1 MRAAQNLTD
10 PWVEKMA
17 AALVENRIVDGLSV
31 GYIEGERFGTVH
43 FGSSTAADKKPNNLT
58 LYELGSVSKV
68 FTSLLLADAVVRE
81 EIDLDA
87 AIKVTNPARIRL
99 PSRDGRS
106 ITWLDLSTHRSG
118 LPRLP
123 SNLPLTDLADPYAK
137 YDSKKAAAFLK
148 SYELPRQPDAAQEY
162 SNFAASVLGYLVAQ
176 KAHKSYQQ
184 LLGER
189 IAEPLKMT
197 DCTVALTA
205 EQKKRLATPHDKP
218 GSATSPW
225 TFADLPGAGGVHA
238 TMRDMMRFAKAQLNP
253 PEGTLGEAIEL
264 AWKQQV
270 KADKTGPAMGLGW
283 MISGDGQTRW
293 HNGQT
298 GGSHAALFINREIKC
313 AVVVL
318 CNTAVMKEVDG
329 LAMNLIKKAAG
340 QDVKAESEK
349 PQPGQGPDDANKLAI
364 DATLRG
370 RLEGRYQLAPDFIFD
385 IRDRDGHLMVSVT
398 NQPTLEVFPDSPTR
412 WSCREVPATLEFN
425 LPKSGSAESLVL
437 DQNGVKQTARRIPD

>member
-1 MRAAQNLTD
+1 M
-10 PWVEKMA
+10 
-17 AALVENRIVDGLSV
+17 
-31 GYIEGERFGTVH
+31 
-43 FGSSTAADKKPNNLT
+43 
-58 LYELGSVSKV
+58 
-68 FTSLLLADAVVRE
+68 
-81 EIDLDA
+81 
-87 AIKVTNPARIRL
+87 
-99 PSRDGRS
+99 
-106 ITWLDLSTHRSG
+106 
-118 LPRLP
+118 
-123 SNLPLTDLADPYAK
+123 
-137 YDSKKAAAFLK
+137 
-148 SYELPRQPDAAQEY
+148 
-162 SNFAASVLGYLVAQ
+162 
-176 KAHKSYQQ
+176 
-184 LLGER
+184 
-189 IAEPLKMT
+189 
-197 DCTVALTA
+197 
-205 EQKKRLATPHDKP
+205 
-218 GSATSPW
+218 
-225 TFADLPGAGGVHA
+225 PGAGGVHA

-398 NQPTLEVFPDSPTR
+398 NQPTLEVFPTR
-412 WSCREVPATLEFN
+412 RPAGRAAKYPPHWN
-425 LPKSGSAESLVL
+425 SISRSLAPPRAWFS
-437 DQNGVKQTARRIPD
+437 TRMA

>member
-1 MRAAQNLTD
+1 
-10 PWVEKMA
+10 
-17 AALVENRIVDGLSV
+17 
-31 GYIEGERFGTVH
+31 
-43 FGSSTAADKKPNNLT
+43 
-58 LYELGSVSKV
+58 
-68 FTSLLLADAVVRE
+68 
-81 EIDLDA
+81 
-87 AIKVTNPARIRL
+87 
-99 PSRDGRS
+99 
-106 ITWLDLSTHRSG
+106 
-118 LPRLP
+118 
-123 SNLPLTDLADPYAK
+123 
-137 YDSKKAAAFLK
+137 
-148 SYELPRQPDAAQEY
+148 
-162 SNFAASVLGYLVAQ
+162 
-176 KAHKSYQQ
+176 
-184 LLGER
+184 
-189 IAEPLKMT
+189 MT

-218 GSATSPW
+218 GSATSTW

-238 TMRDMMRFAKAQLNP
+238 TMRNMMRFAKAQLNP

-270 KADKTGPAMGLGW
+270 EGRQDRSSDGPRL
-283 MISGDGQTRW
+283 DDLRRW
-293 HNGQT
+293 PDALAQRPDRWIAR
-298 GGSHAALFINREIKC
+298 GGMFINREIKC

-412 WSCREVPATLEFN
+412 WSCREVPATLEFK
-425 LPKSGSAESLVL
+425 LPKTGSAGEPGSRSEWREA
-437 DQNGVKQTARRIPD
+437 DGSTNPD